1 VKIRLAQF
9 NPFQMFLFNFD
20 FPNSVILGTIFIV
33 TIKIYSEVIKGSCR
47 SKKRLE
53 GKTIIITGANTG
65 IGKETA
71 LDLALRGGRIILACR
86 DLEKAAL
93 AKGKIIIAALVS
105 ELQ

>member
-20 FPNSVILGTIFIV
+20 FPNSVVVGIFLIV
-33 TIKIYSEVIKGSCR
+33 TFKIYLEITKGVCR
-47 SKKRLE
+47 STKRLD

-71 LDLALRGGRIILACR
+71 IDLALRGGRIILACR
-86 DLEKAAL
+86 HLKKATL
-93 AKGKIIIAALVS
+93 AKGKIIILF
-105 ELQ
+105 